1 MPGLIQIPLRI
12 PARIR
17 KRKTEMH
24 CLCAE
29 PCKCGRHLEGF
40 VEWRYTARADVDRA
54 TAVVFTVT
62 GRCVDHQDFIDRDA
76 ARELVADQC
85 SLEFDTATRRDQ
97 QQRSEER
104 RGGKECVSTCRSR
117 WSPDP

>member
-1 MPGLIQIPLRI
+1 
-12 PARIR
+12 
-17 KRKTEMH
+17 MH
-24 CLCAE
+24 YLCAE

-40 VEWRYTARADVDRA
+40 VRWRYTARADVDRA

-85 SLEFDTATRRDQ
+85 SLEFDTAKRRDQ
-97 QQRSEER
+97 QQFDAIDRSRSEER
-104 RGGKECVSTCRSR
+104 RVGHGCVRTCSYLWSTFH
-117 WSPDP
+117 